1 MAARGSFQKRQKEFA
16 RKEKRQLKLER
27 RQGRK
32 TAGPETDASADT
44 DIDETE
50 QEIEEIEIG
59 ENGELVVRSIARP
72 ESSARESIVKHEGSV
87 AEPVVGVTP
96 EKGQP
101 DSL

>member
-32 TAGPETDASADT
+32 TGDPEGGGSVE
-44 DIDETE
+44 IEEEETE
-50 QEIEEIEIG
+50 QDNEEIEIG
-59 ENGELVVRSIARP
+59 PNGELVIRP
-72 ESSARESIVKHEGSV
+72 ATKPGK
-87 AEPVVGVTP
+87 T
-96 EKGQP
+96 QP